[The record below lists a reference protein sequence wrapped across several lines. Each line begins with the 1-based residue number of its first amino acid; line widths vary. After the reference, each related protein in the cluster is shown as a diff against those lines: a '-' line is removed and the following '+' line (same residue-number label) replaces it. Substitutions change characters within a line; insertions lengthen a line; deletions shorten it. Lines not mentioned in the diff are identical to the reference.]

1 MIVSQLKSV
10 DVSGRNLVVA
20 DVIVR
25 YVMKTLQ
32 RDLEQLQDSGQDSFE
47 ILGREMPVYGCFNG
61 QRLKGF
67 IDRIDSFKPGQL
79 RVVDYKT
86 GKVLPDDEDITDG
99 NAEDIARK
107 IFEPDISERPKIAL
121 QFFIYDLL
129 LKEYDVAEDRMIYN
143 SVYSTARL
151 FKEVPKTVRMNEV
164 FFDKMCERLTVL
176 LEQIYNPEVP
186 FSRTSDSK
194 TCTYCDFRN
203 ICGR

>member
-1 MIVSQLKSV
+1 
-10 DVSGRNLVVA
+10 
-20 DVIVR
+20 
-25 YVMKTLQ
+25 
-32 RDLEQLQDSGQDSFE
+32 
-47 ILGREMPVYGCFNG
+47 MPVYGCFNG

-121 QFFIYDLL
+121 QFYIYDLL
-129 LKEYDVAEDRMIYN
+129 VKDHEIVRGTSICN
-143 SVYSTARL
+143 CVYSTSRL
-151 FKEVPKTVRMNEV
+151 FKEAPRTVPLNET
-164 FFDKMCERLTVL
+164 FFKSVSERLAL
-176 LEQIYNPEVP
+176 LLDEMRDPEVP
-186 FSRTSDSK
+186 FRRTADERV
-194 TCTYCDFRN
+194 CTYCDFKT